1 MEGENEIMSDS
12 YVLGN
17 RKSEIERLDIQ
28 ASFFE
33 PFSRDALLKAGIG
46 KGMNCADVGSG
57 SGSVTR
63 LMAQIVGTEG
73 HVTGIDVDDNYLQYC
88 RTVNTFPNVRFVHQD
103 ILSPS
108 PSPSQA
114 KGGEFD
120 LAFSRF
126 MFVHLK
132 DPKQAVR
139 AMKDMVRDGGTVI
152 IQELDH
158 SPDSWLSHPHEESVD
173 TLREAFVTL
182 VRKSGGDPLAGR
194 KLYKMA
200 VEESLHASVECYAPC
215 LMMGNE
221 PLCSLGWRIA
231 DSLKPAILQHGVMKE
246 SEYDKMFRDLK
257 QLSRKKDSFVTYA
270 RFFSVIGK
278 KSS

>member
-1 MEGENEIMSDS
+1 MADS

-33 PFSRDALLKAGIG
+33 PFSRDALLKAGIRR
-46 KGMNCADVGSG
+46 GMDCADVGSG

-63 LMAQIVGTEG
+63 LMAQMVGKEG
-73 HVTGIDVDDNYLQYC
+73 HVTGVDIDDNYLQYC
-88 RTVNTFPNVRFVHQD
+88 RTVNTFPNVDFIHQD
-103 ILSPS
+103 IISSLQEKSD
-108 PSPSQA
+108 
-114 KGGEFD
+114 KFD

-132 DPKQAVR
+132 DPKQAVK
-139 AMKDMVRDGGTVI
+139 AMKGMVRDGGTVV

-158 SPDSWLSHPHEESVD
+158 SPDSWLSHPHEECVD

-246 SEYDKMFRDLK
+246 SEYERMFSDLK
-257 QLSRKKDSFVTYA
+257 QLSKKKDSFVTYA

-278 KSS
+278 KDGG

>member
-1 MEGENEIMSDS
+1 MYARIGEKMSDS

-33 PFSRDALLKAGIG
+33 PFSRDALSKAGIRE
-46 KGMNCADVGSG
+46 GMNCADIGSG

-63 LMAQIVGTEG
+63 LMAQMVGKSG
-73 HVTGIDVDDNYLQYC
+73 HVTGIDIDDNYLEYC
-88 RTVNTFPNVRFVHQD
+88 RTINTFPNVNFIHQD
-103 ILSPS
+103 I
-108 PSPSQA
+108 SQA
-114 KGGEFD
+114 NGSGFD
-120 LAFSRF
+120 IAFSRF

-132 DPKQAVR
+132 NPRQAVK

-200 VEESLHASVECYAPC
+200 VEESLQASVECYAPC
-215 LMMGNE
+215 LMMGGE

-231 DSLKPAILQHGVMKE
+231 DSLKPAILQNNVMKE

-257 QLSRKKDSFVTYA
+257 QLAGKKDSFVTYA

-278 KSS
+278 KR